1 MEARFAG
8 TNSNITKK
16 DEHNKT
22 GKLSTYNMPLDSS
35 NRYNEN
41 IRNHYNDNNKS
52 NINTNNDHY
61 IKSID
66 YDYLVLALGSNTN
79 FFGNKNLENAS
90 FTMKSLY
97 DAFSIRSHIIDT
109 LDDRYVII

>member
-1 MEARFAG
+1 
-8 TNSNITKK
+8 
-16 DEHNKT
+16 
-22 GKLSTYNMPLDSS
+22 MPLDSS
-35 NRYNEN
+35 NRYNVN
-41 IRNHYNDNNKS
+41 IRNDYNDNNKS
-52 NINTNNDHY
+52 NVHTNNDHY
-61 IKSID
+61 TKSID

-109 LDDRYVII
+109 LEQTDMLLFEEKKTVVIEQEIKNILQLKSLI

>member
-1 MEARFAG
+1 
-8 TNSNITKK
+8 
-16 DEHNKT
+16 
-22 GKLSTYNMPLDSS
+22 MPLAGVL
-35 NRYNEN
+35 YNSQEN
-41 IRNHYNDNNKS
+41 IKNDYDNNNTN

-61 IKSID
+61 TKSLY

-90 FTMKSLY
+90 FTMKTLY

-109 LDDRYVII
+109 LEQTDMLLFEQKKDVVIDQGIKSRKVEIT